1 MPGVF
6 RSILNWIRT
15 PCGGG
20 KRGDGLIWV
29 DPELDRSFRGPTDN
43 PTWVCP
49 LRDPHFR
56 VVNGRQIGVEPHPST
71 RMRRVYF
78 Q

>member
-1 MPGVF
+1 MLGVF
-6 RSILNWIRT
+6 RSIIKWIRS

-20 KRGDGLIWV
+20 NRDDGLIWV

-43 PTWVCP
+43 LTYVRP

-56 VVNGRQIGVEPHPST
+56 VVNGRQMGVEPHPSH
-71 RMRRVYF
+71 RMRRVHF
-78 Q
+78 K